1 MRPCGHAR
9 FTWLVRGRARNQAHA
24 LSTLLLLL
32 HLASLALRPC
42 SEISPS
48 TTPVSFCLHLNMLQ
62 VPLRLPSPPALNML
76 QLPLHLPSPP
86 VLLVSVPHISPL
98 QSPSQK
104 AESHRDFS
112 LSVNPYLLLTIK
124 HSECCFPI
132 SFKSP
137 PRLHCHTSEPHSSN
151 THHHSSLLATVPKP
165 SVLL

>member
-1 MRPCGHAR
+1 MWSCPFYMAGKRQSQKSSPRPIHPSVVASLGLSGTSSLLRDLSFHHTCVLLSPPEYAAGAPPS
-9 FTWLVRGRARNQAHA
+9 A
-24 LSTLLLLL
+24 LS
-32 HLASLALRPC
+32 S
-42 SEISPS
+42 
-48 TTPVSFCLHLNMLQ
+48 CLEYAAAA
-62 VPLRLPSPPALNML
+62 P
-76 QLPLHLPSPP
+76 HLPSPP

-124 HSECCFPI
+124 HSESCFPI

-151 THHHSSLLATVPKP
+151 THHHSSLLAAVPKP
-165 SVLL
+165 SILL

>member
-1 MRPCGHAR
+1 MRPCSHAH

-62 VPLRLPSPPALNML
+62 
-76 QLPLHLPSPP
+76 LPLHLPSPP
-86 VLLVSVPHISPL
+86 ILLVSVPHISPL

-104 AESHRDFS
+104 AESHHDFS
-112 LSVNPYLLLTIK
+112 LYVNPYLLLTIK

-151 THHHSSLLATVPKP
+151 THHHSSLLAAVPKP